1 MSEIAIRVSKLS
13 KQYRIGG
20 GHKAYGTL
28 RDQMVSSLKSIF
40 GRPANSEIAAANAK
54 VAMRR
59 SEAEAHGTFW
69 ALKDVSFEVKQGEV
83 LGIIGRNGAGKSTLL
98 KTLSRITEPTHGRI
112 EINGRVSSLLEVGT
126 GFHGELT
133 GRENTYLNGAILGMK
148 RHEITR
154 KFDEIVAFAG
164 VEQFIDTPVKHYSSG
179 MYLRLAF
186 AVAAHLE
193 PEILIV
199 DEVLAVGD
207 ADFQRKCLGKMAGVA
222 DQGRTIF
229 FVSHNMPA
237 ITRLCKRVLYME
249 EGHLRLDGS
258 AHEVVKSYLHSEL
271 GTMSSREWP
280 ELIKAPKGE
289 IARLWAVRVRTE
301 DGICTDK
308 IDIRKPVGIEIEYE
322 VLKPGF
328 KLRSSIGL
336 NNDEGVH
343 VFEAIENNLDW
354 RMRIRNPGRYR
365 VTAWIPGNLL
375 AEGTMIV
382 DVGLGTVQPNIL
394 QFIVRQ
400 AVAFHVVDSCDGDS
414 ARGDYAGPLPGV
426 VRPLLK
432 WDTMLDSH
440 HADDRK

>member
-1 MSEIAIRVSKLS
+1 MSETAIRVNRLW
-13 KQYRIGG
+13 KQYKIGG
-20 GHKAYGTL
+20 SHKTYGTL
-28 RDQMVSSLKSIF
+28 RDQMVSGLKSMF
-40 GRPANSEIAAANAK
+40 SRTENREAGASDVKLALGRGEVEVP
-54 VAMRR
+54 
-59 SEAEAHGTFW
+59 GTFW

-98 KTLSRITEPTHGRI
+98 KLLSRITEPTSGRI

-148 RHEITR
+148 RAEINR

-164 VEQFIDTPVKHYSSG
+164 VEDFIDTPVKHYSSG

-237 ITRLCKRVLYME
+237 ITRLCKRVLYMD

-280 ELIKAPKGE
+280 EFGKAPKGE
-289 IARLWAVRVRTE
+289 IARLWAVRVRTD

-308 IDIRKPVGIEIEYE
+308 IDIRRPVGIEIEYE

-328 KLRSSIGL
+328 KLRSSIGV

-343 VFEAIENNLDW
+343 VFEAIENNPDW
-354 RMRIRNPGRYR
+354 RLRIRNPGRYR
-365 VTAWIPGNLL
+365 VTAWIPGNFL

-394 QFIVRQ
+394 QCIVRQ

-432 WDTMLDSH
+432 WDTELDSNY
-440 HADDRK
+440 ADDRQ

>member
-1 MSEIAIRVSKLS
+1 MSETAIRVNQLS
-13 KQYRIGG
+13 KRYKIGG
-20 GHKAYGTL
+20 RQKAYGTL
-28 RDQMVSSLKSIF
+28 RDQLASGLKSMF
-40 GRPANSEIAAANAK
+40 GRNQKRDAGPSDSRLELEGSEK
-54 VAMRR
+54 
-59 SEAEAHGTFW
+59 EAPGTFW
-69 ALKDVSFEVKQGEV
+69 ALKDVSFEVKKGEV
-83 LGIIGRNGAGKSTLL
+83 VGIIGRNGAGKSTLL
-98 KTLSRITEPTHGRI
+98 KTLSRITEPTYGRI
-112 EINGRVSSLLEVGT
+112 EIVGRVSSLLEVGT

-148 RHEITR
+148 RAEISK

-164 VEQFIDTPVKHYSSG
+164 VENFIDTPVKHYSSG

-237 ITRLCKRVLYME
+237 ITRLCKRVLYMD

-271 GTMSSREWP
+271 GTMASREWM
-280 ELIKAPKGE
+280 ELGKAPKGE
-289 IARLWAVRVRTE
+289 IARLWAVRVRTD
-301 DGICTDK
+301 DGVCTDK

-322 VLKPGF
+322 VLKPGY
-328 KLRSSIGL
+328 KLRSSIGI
-336 NNDEGVH
+336 NNEEGVH
-343 VFEAIENNLDW
+343 LFEAIESDSDW
-354 RMRIRNPGRYR
+354 RRRVRHAGRYR
-365 VTAWIPGNLL
+365 VTAWVPGNFF

-382 DVGLGTVQPNIL
+382 DVGLGAVQPNIL

-400 AVAFHVVDSCDGDS
+400 AVAFHVIDSCDGDS
-414 ARGDYAGPLPGV
+414 ARADYAGPLPGV

-432 WDTMLDSH
+432 WNTVQCSDH
-440 HADDRK
+440 VDD

>member
-1 MSEIAIRVSKLS
+1 
-13 KQYRIGG
+13 
-20 GHKAYGTL
+20 
-28 RDQMVSSLKSIF
+28 
-40 GRPANSEIAAANAK
+40 
-54 VAMRR
+54 
-59 SEAEAHGTFW
+59 
-69 ALKDVSFEVKQGEV
+69 VSFEVKQGEV

-98 KTLSRITEPTHGRI
+98 KTLSRITQPTRGRI
-112 EINGRVSSLLEVGT
+112 EINGRVSCLLEVGT

-133 GRENTYLNGAILGMK
+133 GRENVYLNGTILGMK
-148 RHEITR
+148 RLEVSR

-164 VEQFIDTPVKHYSSG
+164 VEDFIDTPVKHYSSG

-237 ITRLCKRVLYME
+237 ITRLCKRVLYMD

-271 GTMSSREWP
+271 GTMASREWTD
-280 ELIKAPKGE
+280 LRKAPKGE

-301 DGICTDK
+301 EGECTDK
-308 IDIRKPVGIEIEYE
+308 IDIRRPVGIEIEYE
-322 VLKPGF
+322 VLKPGY
-328 KLRSSIGL
+328 KLRCSIGL

-343 VFEAIENNLDW
+343 VFEAIENNSDW
-354 RMRIRNPGRYR
+354 RLRVRNPGRYR
-365 VTAWIPGNLL
+365 VTAWIPGNFL

-400 AVAFHVVDSCDGDS
+400 AVAFHVIDSVDGDS

-426 VRPLLK
+426 VRPLLQ
-432 WDTMLDSH
+432 WDTRAEANPEEATERHGSGGKQSGT
-440 HADDRK
+440 ATET

>member
-1 MSEIAIRVSKLS
+1 MSEIAIRVNKLS

-20 GHKAYGTL
+20 RHKAYGTL
-28 RDQMVSSLKSIF
+28 RDQLVSGLKSIF
-40 GRPANSEIAAANAK
+40 GRTENREAGASDARLTL
-54 VAMRR
+54 RR
-59 SEAEAHGTFW
+59 GEAEAPGTFW

-98 KTLSRITEPTHGRI
+98 KTVSRITEPTHGRI

-148 RHEITR
+148 RAEINR

-164 VEQFIDTPVKHYSSG
+164 VEDFIDTPVKHYSSG

-237 ITRLCKRVLYME
+237 ITRLCKRVLYMD

-258 AHEVVKSYLHSEL
+258 AHEVVKAYLHSEL

-280 ELIKAPKGE
+280 EFGKAPKGE

-322 VLKPGF
+322 VLKPGY

-343 VFEAIENNLDW
+343 VFEAIENNPDW
-354 RMRIRNPGRYR
+354 RLRIRNPGRYR

-432 WDTMLDSH
+432 WDTALDSNY
-440 HADDRK
+440 AERG

>member
-1 MSEIAIRVSKLS
+1 MIEPAVRVNGLS
-13 KQYRIGG
+13 KQYRIGAPQG
-20 GHKAYGTL
+20 RYGTL
-28 RDQMVSSLKSIF
+28 RDQIVSSLKSVF
-40 GRPANSEIAAANAK
+40 TRDGHVLSATDHDPGANCEGNNA
-54 VAMRR
+54 
-59 SEAEAHGTFW
+59 TDTLW

-98 KTLSRITEPTHGRI
+98 KLLSRITEPTSGRI

-133 GRENTYLNGAILGMK
+133 GRENVYLNGTILGMK
-148 RHEITR
+148 RGEIAN

-237 ITRLCKRVLYME
+237 VTRLCKRVLYMD

-258 AHEVVKSYLHSEL
+258 PHEVVKSYLHSEL
-271 GTMSSREWP
+271 GTMASREWP
-280 ELIKAPKGE
+280 EFGKAPKGE
-289 IARLWAVRVRTE
+289 IARLWAVRVATE
-301 DGICTDK
+301 GGLCTDK
-308 IDIRKPVGIEIEYE
+308 IDIRRPVGIEIEYE
-322 VLKPGF
+322 VLKPGY
-328 KLRSSIGL
+328 KLRCSIGL
-336 NNDEGVH
+336 NNEEGVH
-343 VFEAIENNLDW
+343 VFEAIENNSDW
-354 RMRIRNPGRYR
+354 RLRIRNPGRYR
-365 VTAWIPGNLL
+365 VTAWIPGNFL

-400 AVAFHVVDSCDGDS
+400 AVAFHVIDSVDGDS
-414 ARGDYAGPLPGV
+414 ARGDYAGPMPGV
-426 VRPLLK
+426 IRPLLK
-432 WDTMLDSH
+432 WDTIINSDY
-440 HADDRK
+440 ADDRR